1 MYNISRLQKDIADL
15 EKKLSEEKKKE
26 AQILKRISQIERSIS
41 KSTSA
46 STLRSKTQQIVR
58 LNDDI
63 AKTRAKQADLQKK
76 ISLKT
81 SDLNRYQQRLSQE
94 QGRERKKI
102 EEAQKRRER
111 EQLEYQRKLTEELE
125 AQRRLIREV
134 MVSSSTP
141 MQQIVQT
148 EEDQI
153 YDLFISHASED
164 KDDFVRPL
172 AEELERIGVKVWYDE
187 FTLKVGD
194 SLRRSID
201 KGLSQSKFGVV
212 VLSSSFFNKN
222 WTQYELDGLVAREME
237 GKKVI
242 LPIWHKVSKSEVMK
256 YSPSLADKVAI
267 NSSLHSIEE
276 IARQLADVIK

>member
-1 MYNISRLQKDIADL
+1 MYNISRLQRDIADL
-15 EKKLSEEKKKE
+15 EKKLGEEKKKE
-26 AQILKRISQIERSIS
+26 AQILSRISQIERSIS
-41 KSTSA
+41 RSTSA

-58 LNDDI
+58 LNEDI
-63 AKTRAKQADLQKK
+63 AKIRAKQADLQKK
-76 ISLKT
+76 ISSKT

-94 QGRERKKI
+94 QERERKKI

-134 MVSSSTP
+134 MVSSSTTK
-141 MQQIVQT
+141 QQIVKT
-148 EEDQI
+148 EENQT

-172 AEELERIGVKVWYDE
+172 AEELGRIGVKVWYDE

-201 KGLSQSKFGVV
+201 KGLAQSRFGVV

-237 GKKVI
+237 GRKVI
-242 LPIWHKVSKSEVMK
+242 LPIWHKVTIDEVRR
-256 YSPSLADKVAI
+256 YSPTLADKVAI
-267 NSSLHSIEE
+267 NSSLYSIEE
-276 IARQLADVIK
+276 IARKLADVLN

>member
-148 EEDQI
+148 EEDQT